1 MLPDQV
7 ESPEIPSDAP
17 FENDKLNREPTA
29 DFLTDLLSSAE
40 EPYVMSLNAPWGTGK
55 TTFVE
60 MWARK
65 LKNQGYTSLYFNA
78 WENDFADDP
87 LIAFIDA
94 IDELVIEHSGSE
106 TSEALKEMG
115 GKLLKRAIPLAIQLG
130 SLGVM
135 DGETRE
141 LIAGALAEGSSDLID
156 AHHQK
161 KDAVDDFKEELE
173 TFVNDLSNG
182 KDEYEKDGLL
192 FFFVDELDRCRPD
205 FAVELLERIKHL
217 FNVPGIVFIL
227 VTNPNQL
234 RHSIKA
240 MYGQGMNAKGY
251 LRRFVNLDYKLPDP
265 EPGRF
270 AQFLFDHHGLGNFR
284 VAKSRFSSPAG
295 DNDSKLIR
303 AVMAWSCEAFDLKL
317 RAQKQYFVRLA
328 LVHHV
333 ISKRNAIP
341 LAARAFL
348 AFLIALRRKRE
359 ELYNDLQHDKSKH
372 KEIDGLINSL
382 AAWETSSGNV
392 DPTILK
398 AALDISYCPDDE
410 QYNSY
415 RRSQSDKIY
424 DVSHGAKKQPSSISR
439 LSTSVTLNKAH
450 SFSTYYEHTKEL
462 KNYNIHFEQELI
474 DLIELAAPAQQ
485 Q

>member
-1 MLPDQV
+1 MG
-7 ESPEIPSDAP
+7 
-17 FENDKLNREPTA
+17 
-29 DFLTDLLSSAE
+29 
-40 EPYVMSLNAPWGTGK
+40 LNAPWGTGK

-60 MWARK
+60 MWAQK
-65 LKNQGYTSLYFNA
+65 LKNQGHTSLYFNA

-94 IDELVIEHSGSE
+94 IDELVIEHSGGE

-115 GKLLKRAIPLAIQLG
+115 GRLLKRAIPLAIQLG

-141 LIAGALAEGSSDLID
+141 LIADALAEGSSDLID

-182 KDEYEKDGLL
+182 KDEDEKGRPL

-284 VAKSRFSSPAG
+284 VAKSHSSPLAG

-317 RAQKQYFVRLA
+317 RAQKQYFARFS

-333 ISKRNAIP
+333 LSKRNPIP

-348 AFLIALRRKRE
+348 AFLIALRKKRE
-359 ELYNDLQHDKSKH
+359 TLYNDLQQSKAKHDEVDK
-372 KEIDGLINSL
+372 LINPLSVR
-382 AAWETSSGNV
+382 ETQYR
-392 DPTILK
+392 DIDLTILQ
-398 AALDISYCPDDE
+398 AALDISYCPDWDHYKDYANATE
-410 QYNSY
+410 SDRSDAFSNIRESPKNP
-415 RRSQSDKIY
+415 RRLRKTGTSLEKI
-424 DVSHGAKKQPSSISR
+424 KNPSR
-439 LSTSVTLNKAH
+439 Y
-450 SFSTYYEHTKEL
+450 FDHTGKL
-462 KNYNIHFEQELI
+462 ARYNIHFEQELI